1 MHQAPAAGCVVR
13 KSRWHLRTVIALWS
27 LGLAV
32 SLTLMYSQT
41 AFSAQALVAVCWVV
55 VGSIAFKSWANSPVG
70 RLQWDGTQWSWS
82 VWADAHAVRLD
93 LLLDFQSAILV
104 ALKQNAG
111 NRVWLW
117 LESTPD
123 RRQWVALRRA
133 VVGSQ
138 GVSPADAELETHP
151 KAGEGA

>member
-1 MHQAPAAGCVVR
+1 M
-13 KSRWHLRTVIALWS
+13 ALWS

-32 SLTLMYSQT
+32 SLILMSSQT
-41 AFSAQALVAVCWVV
+41 VFSTQALIAVCWVV
-55 VGSIAFKSWANSPVG
+55 VGSLAFKSWANYPVG

-82 VWADAHAVRLD
+82 AWADVRAVRLD
-93 LLLDFQSAILV
+93 LLLDFQSAMLV
-104 ALKQNAG
+104 AVKQNAG

-138 GVSPADAELETHP
+138 GVSPADAELEMPP